1 MKPENL
7 QSIPEN
13 IKAFLNYKRMAVGGV
28 SRDRKK
34 YGNIVFK
41 KLLKYGYQV
50 FPVNKNTDEIEGY
63 KCYRSIGDLPQNID
77 ALVLV
82 TLPEQSLELI
92 KQAKGLG
99 IKNFWLQEGAE
110 NQEII
115 DFGKAN
121 ELNIIT
127 EHCIMVQL
135 KRMKNQD
142 REHQLN
148 G

>member
-7 QSIPEN
+7 QSVHEN
-13 IKAFLNYKRMAVGGV
+13 FKAFLNYKRIAVGGV
-28 SRDRKK
+28 SRNRDK
-34 YGNIVFK
+34 YGNIVFR

-50 FPVNKNTDEIEGY
+50 FPVNKNTDEIEGH
-63 KCYRSIGDLPQNID
+63 KCYRSIDDLPQNID

-82 TLPEQSLELI
+82 TPPEQSLELI
-92 KQAKGLG
+92 RQANGLG

-121 ELNIIT
+121 DLNIIT
-127 EHCIMVQL
+127 GYCIMVQL
-135 KRMKNQD
+135 KRMKEPD
-142 REHQLN
+142 RNHQLN

>member
-7 QSIPEN
+7 QSVHEN

-28 SRDRKK
+28 SRDKKK

-50 FPVNKNTDEIEGY
+50 FPVNKNTDEIEGH
-63 KCYRSIGDLPQNID
+63 KCYRSIEDLPQNIR

-82 TLPEQSLELI
+82 IPPEQSLELI
-92 KQAKGLG
+92 KRAKGLG

-127 EHCIMVQL
+127 GHCIMVQL
-135 KRMKNQD
+135 KRMKD
-142 REHQLN
+142 LGGKHQLN
-148 G
+148 S